1 MPHTLNTHPTDG
13 DEDRDRDFWGKSRT
27 GTWMWDEDWDRD
39 QFMSESRSYTLG
51 AWLLTASQVAN
62 MQLAI

>member
-1 MPHTLNTHPTDG
+1 M
-13 DEDRDRDFWGKSRT
+13 GKSGTETGTGIFGVKAGRGRGPGCRMRT
-27 GTWMWDEDWDRD
+27 GTGIN
-39 QFMSESRSYTLG
+39 FMSESRSYTLG